1 MSDKN
6 IIEVKNLVKKFD
18 KISAVDGI
26 SFEVKEGETFAFLG
40 PNGAGK
46 TTTIKIL
53 TTLLNLDSGEV
64 KIDNH
69 PLSETNKVRKSFG
82 IVFQDPSL
90 DDQLTA
96 IENLEFH
103 AILYHVPKET
113 RKSRIPELLKL
124 VDLYDRKNDLVK
136 TFSGGM
142 KRRLEIARGLIHH
155 PKILFLDE
163 PTIGLDAQ
171 TRNFLWNYIKELNK
185 KENMTVFLTTHYL
198 EEAEKIADRI
208 AIIDHGKIIKIGTLA
223 ELKKQTKSKDL
234 EEVFLKLT
242 GYKIREETA
251 DPKEALRAR
260 HRGMRR

>member
-18 KISAVDGI
+18 KIVAVDNI

-53 TTLLNLDSGEV
+53 TTLLNPDSGEV

-103 AILYHVPKET
+103 AILYHVSKEI
-113 RKSRIPELLKL
+113 RNSRIPELLKL

-171 TRNFLWNYIKELNK
+171 TRNFLWKYIKELNK

-208 AIIDHGKIIKIGTLA
+208 AIIDHGKIIKIGTLSK
-223 ELKKQTKSKDL
+223 LKKETKSKDL

-242 GYKIREETA
+242 GYKIREENA
-251 DPKEALRAR
+251 DSKEALRT
-260 HRGMRR
+260 HRRFIRR

>member
-1 MSDKN
+1 MPGDN
-6 IIEVKNLVKKFD
+6 IIEVKNLVKRYGKLA
-18 KISAVDGI
+18 AVDDI
-26 SFEVKEGETFAFLG
+26 SFEVKQGETFAFLG

-53 TTLLNLDSGEV
+53 TTLLHPDSGDV
-64 KIDNH
+64 KIDNNSLH
-69 PLSETNKVRKSFG
+69 ETNKIRKSFG

-90 DDQLTA
+90 DDELTA
-96 IENLEFH
+96 TENLEFH
-103 AILYHVPKET
+103 AVLYHVSKEI

-171 TRNFLWNYIKELNK
+171 TRNFLWKYIKELNK
-185 KENMTVFLTTHYL
+185 KEKMTVFLTTHYL

-208 AIIDHGKIIKIGTLA
+208 AIIDHGKIVSMGTLA
-223 ELKKQTKSKDL
+223 ELKKKTKSKDL
-234 EEVFLKLT
+234 EEAFLKLT
-242 GYKIREETA
+242 GYKMREETA
-251 DPKEALRAR
+251 DPKAAMRAR
-260 HRGMRR
+260 HGRMRR

>member
-6 IIEVKNLVKKFD
+6 IIEVKNLIKKFG
-18 KISAVDGI
+18 KIVAVDDI
-26 SFEVKEGETFAFLG
+26 SFEVKQGETFAFLG

-53 TTLLNLDSGEV
+53 TTLLHPDSGDV
-64 KIDNH
+64 KIDDN
-69 PLSETNKVRKSFG
+69 PLHETNKIRKSFG

-90 DDQLTA
+90 DDELTA

-103 AILYHVPKET
+103 AVLYNVPKEI

-155 PKILFLDE
+155 PKIIFLDE

-208 AIIDHGKIIKIGTLA
+208 AIIDHGKIVKIGSLEQIKADTN
-223 ELKKQTKSKDL
+223 SKDL
-234 EEVFLKLT
+234 EEAFLKLT
-242 GYKIREETA
+242 GYKIREENA
-251 DPKEALRAR
+251 DPKAALRAR
-260 HRGMRR
+260 HGRMRR